1 MAEDSAKLVE
11 YLRKA
16 TTDLRRS
23 RARVAQLESRLS
35 EPIAIIGM
43 ACRLPGGVRS
53 PEDLWRVVSEGV
65 DAVGGFPTDRGWDLA
80 GLYHP
85 DPDHPGTTYATGGAF
100 LTDVAGFDADF
111 FGISPR
117 EALAMDPQQRLL
129 LETSWEAIEHARID
143 PGSLAGSQTGVFV
156 GTMYQNYAFG
166 GQAVP
171 DELEGLL
178 ISGSAGSI
186 VSGRIAYQFG
196 FTGPAVTLDTA
207 CSSSL
212 VALHLA
218 GAALRAGECALALAG
233 GVTVMPTADL
243 LVEFAR
249 QRGLAPDGRCKAF
262 ADTADGVGWG
272 EGVGLLLLERLSDA
286 RRHGHRVLAVV
297 RGSAVNSDG
306 ASNGLTAPSGPSQ
319 ERVIRRALGVAGL
332 SVNDV
337 QVVEGHGTGTRLGDP
352 IEAEALLATY
362 GQGRSVPLWL
372 GSVKSN
378 IGHAQAAAGVAGV
391 IKMVSA
397 MRAGMVPGSLHVAEP
412 SGFVNWSSGAVEVVR
427 EPREW
432 TAADGGRRRAGVSS
446 FGISGT
452 NAHVIVEEP
461 PPVEAGGPAVADAL
475 AAGSPV
481 PVGVTPWPVSARS
494 VAGVGELV
502 ERLRPLVAAGDAG
515 SGGVPAADVGW
526 SLASTRS
533 VFGERAVL
541 LDGAV
546 VADSAS
552 LAPEVRA
559 LVSGA
564 VAASAVDPDA
574 GPSGRAASPGAVSSG
589 GVPAGLGLVFGG
601 QGGQRVGMGSG
612 LHRAFPV
619 FAAVFDEVCDLLGED
634 VRNAVTSGVGL
645 DDTGIAQRALFAVEV
660 ALFRLVEAW
669 GVRPEV
675 LVGHS
680 IGEIAAA
687 HVAGVLSLG
696 DAVTLVSARAR
707 LMAALPAG
715 GAMVS
720 LRASAE
726 AVEPY
731 LSGDVVVAAVNGPS
745 AVVIAGPEQQTLEV
759 AEAAATALGVR
770 QRRLSVSHAFHSP
783 LMEPM
788 VDEFRRVVEGLS
800 FRPARIPVVSTVT
813 ARVEDLGDPG
823 YWVRQ
828 VRQPVRFHDAI
839 EAAGPRSWWELSA
852 DGGLSSLLTDGIP
865 LLRPGVDEA
874 VSAVTGLAQIWVRG
888 HDVDWR
894 AYYGGGKVVDLPTY
908 PFQHRRYWLAA
919 GPAQPPLYAVRWTP
933 AELPAGEAAALDCA
947 GSSTTE
953 VLAILHRRLTDP
965 TGGRLVV
972 GFDGTDPAADGVA
985 GLLRAAR
992 TEHPGRVALVD
1003 HDGTPAS
1010 LAVLPAAAAAGHDEV
1025 RLRAG
1030 AASTPG
1036 LAPAATGAR
1045 PPVDGTVLVTG
1056 AAGALGSAVARHLVT
1071 AYGVRGLVLLGRRG
1085 APDLAAELTAPGV
1098 TATSVAA
1105 DVTDPEAVAAALRGR
1120 TLRGVVHAAGT
1131 LADGVLLGLTPDQL
1145 DRAWQAKVTGARI
1158 IDRLTRDADL
1168 AFFVLFSSVAGL
1180 FGAAGQAAYAAA
1192 NSALDALAERRRA
1205 AGLPATSVAWGP
1217 WAGAGMTE
1225 DLGVADRARLA
1236 AAGLA
1241 PLTASTGLAL
1251 FDAALTSAE
1260 PVLVAADLRTA
1271 TLDPATAPALLRTLL
1286 PAREATPPPVVDLT
1300 GLDAQG
1306 RRQAV
1311 ADLVRATAATVL
1323 GHQPGTLVP
1332 VTSAFHDLGF
1342 DSLTS
1347 VDLRNRLS
1355 AATGVPLGLGA
1366 VFDHPTP
1373 AALAAHLLTQLATD
1387 TDPQD
1392 ERVRATLRTLPV
1404 DRLRRAGLLDR
1415 LLALADEQSGPDRP
1429 DGPEGP
1435 VDRTD
1440 DLDALSGEELL
1451 ALASQTVGQQ

>member
-16 TTDLRRS
+16 TTDLCRS
-23 RARVAQLESRLS
+23 RARVAQLESRIS
-35 EPIAIIGM
+35 EPVAIIGM
-43 ACRLPGGVRS
+43 ACRLPGGVRG
-53 PEDLWRVVSEGV
+53 PDDLWRVVAEGV

-100 LTDVAGFDADF
+100 LADVAGFDADF

-143 PGSLAGSQTGVFV
+143 PGSLAGSPTGVFV

-166 GQAVP
+166 GQDVP

-218 GAALRAGECALALAG
+218 ASALRAGECSLALAG

-319 ERVIRRALGVAGL
+319 ERVIRRALAVAGL

-352 IEAEALLATY
+352 IEAQALLATY
-362 GQGRSVPLWL
+362 GRGRSVPLWL

-391 IKMVSA
+391 IKVVSA
-397 MRAGMVPGSLHVAEP
+397 MRAGVVPGSLHVAEP
-412 SGFVNWSSGAVEVVR
+412 SGFVDWSSGSVEVVR
-427 EPREW
+427 ESREW
-432 TAADGGRRRAGVSS
+432 TVVGGGRRRAGVSS

-461 PPVEAGGPAVADAL
+461 PSVEVAAPEADAVV
-475 AAGSPV
+475 AGSRV

-494 VAGVGELV
+494 AAGVRELV
-502 ERLRPLVAAGDAG
+502 GRLQSMTAGVSA
-515 SGGVPAADVGW
+515 VDVGW

-533 VFGERAVL
+533 VFDERAVV
-541 LDGAV
+541 LDGVV

-552 LAPEVRA
+552 LAPGARS
-559 LVSGA
+559 LTSG
-564 VAASAVDPDA
+564 P
-574 GPSGRAASPGAVSSG
+574 VSSG

-601 QGGQRVGMGSG
+601 QGGQRVGMGLG
-612 LHRAFPV
+612 LYQAFPV
-619 FAAVFDEVCDLLGED
+619 FASVFDEVCDLLGQD
-634 VRNAVTSGVGL
+634 VQRAISSGVGL
-645 DDTGIAQRALFAVEV
+645 DETGVAQRALFAVEV
-660 ALFRLVEAW
+660 ALFRLVESW
-669 GVRPEV
+669 GVRPAV

-680 IGEIAAA
+680 IGEVAAA
-687 HVAGVLSLG
+687 HVAGVLSLP
-696 DAVTLVSARAR
+696 DAVVLVSARAR
-707 LMAALPAG
+707 LMAGLPVG

-720 LRASAE
+720 LRASVA
-726 AVEPY
+726 AVEPF
-731 LSGDVVVAAVNGPS
+731 LSGGVVVAAVNGPS
-745 AVVIAGPEQQTLEV
+745 AVVIAGPEQETLQA
-759 AEAAATALGVR
+759 AETAATTLGVR

-788 VDEFRRVVEGLS
+788 VDEFRAVVEGLS
-800 FRPARIPVVSTVT
+800 FGPARIPVVSTVT
-813 ARVEDLGDPG
+813 GKVDDLADPG

-828 VRQPVRFHDAI
+828 VREPVRFHEAV
-839 EAAGPRSWWELSA
+839 EAAGARSWWELSP
-852 DGGLSSLLTDGIP
+852 DGGLSSLLADGIP
-865 LLRPGVDEA
+865 MLRPGVDEA
-874 VSAVTGLAQIWVRG
+874 VSAVTGLAQVWVRG

-894 AYYGGGKVVDLPTY
+894 AYYGGGKIVDLPTY
-908 PFQHRRYWLAA
+908 PFQHQRYWLAA
-919 GPAQPPLYAVRWTP
+919 GPATPPLYAVRWTP
-933 AELPAGEAAALDCA
+933 TDLPAGEAAVLDRA
-947 GSSTTE
+947 GSGTAE
-953 VLAILHRRLTDP
+953 VLAVLQQRLADP

-972 GFDGTDPAADGVA
+972 GFNGTDPTADGVA

-1010 LAVLPAAAAAGHDEV
+1010 LAALPAAAAAGHDEV

-1030 AASTPG
+1030 VASVPELTP
-1036 LAPAATGAR
+1036 ATTGPR

-1071 AYGVRGLVLLGRRG
+1071 AYGVRDLVLLGRRG
-1085 APDLAAELTAPGV
+1085 ASDLAAELAALGV
-1098 TATSVAA
+1098 TATSVSG
-1105 DVTDPEAVAAALRGR
+1105 DVTDPDAVAAALHGR
-1120 TLRGVVHAAGT
+1120 TLRGVVHAAGA
-1131 LADGVLLGLTPDQL
+1131 LADGVLSGLTPDQL
-1145 DRAWQAKVTGARI
+1145 DRAWRAKVTGARVV
-1158 IDRLTRDADL
+1158 DRLTRDTDL

-1205 AGLPATSVAWGP
+1205 AGLPATSIAWGP
-1217 WAGAGMTE
+1217 WAGAGMTG

-1241 PLTASTGLAL
+1241 PLPVATGLAL

-1260 PVLVAADLRTA
+1260 PVVVAAALRTA
-1271 TLDPATAPALLRTLL
+1271 TLDPTTAPALLRTLL
-1286 PAREATPPPVVDLT
+1286 PAGDPPTPPVLDLT
-1300 GLDAQG
+1300 GLDEQR
-1306 RRQAV
+1306 RRQV
-1311 ADLVRATAATVL
+1311 VTDLVRATAATVL
-1323 GHQPGTLVP
+1323 GHQPGTLLP
-1332 VTSAFHDLGF
+1332 VTGVFHDLGF

-1355 AATGVPLGLGA
+1355 AATGVPLGMGA

-1373 AALAAHLLTQLATD
+1373 AALAAYLLTELAAD
-1387 TDPQD
+1387 TDPEE
-1392 ERVRATLRTLPV
+1392 ERIRAALRALPV

-1415 LLALADEQSGPDRP
+1415 LLALADEPTRP
-1429 DGPEGP
+1429 DDPAGPA
-1435 VDRTD
+1435 DRSD
-1440 DLDALSGEELL
+1440 DLDGLSGEELL
-1451 ALASQTVGQQ
+1451 ALAAQTVGQR

>member
-1 MAEDSAKLVE
+1 MMAEDSAKLVE

-23 RARVAQLESRLS
+23 RARVAQLESRIS
-35 EPIAIIGM
+35 EPVAIVGM
-43 ACRLPGGVRS
+43 ACRLPGGVRG
-53 PEDLWRVVSEGV
+53 PDDLWRVVAEGV

-100 LTDVAGFDADF
+100 LADVAGFDADF

-143 PGSLAGSQTGVFV
+143 PGSLAGSPTGVFV

-166 GQAVP
+166 GQDVP

-218 GAALRAGECALALAG
+218 ASALRAGECSLALAG

-272 EGVGLLLLERLSDA
+272 EGVGLLVLERLSDA

-319 ERVIRRALGVAGL
+319 ERVIRRALAVAGL

-362 GQGRSVPLWL
+362 GRGRSVPLWL

-397 MRAGMVPGSLHVAEP
+397 MRAGVVPGSLHVAEP
-412 SGFVNWSSGAVEVVR
+412 SRFVDWSSGSVEVVR
-427 EPREW
+427 ESREW
-432 TAADGGRRRAGVSS
+432 TVAEGDRRRAGVSS

-461 PPVEAGGPAVADAL
+461 PPVEADTSEPDAVVT
-475 AAGSPV
+475 GSPV
-481 PVGVTPWPVSARS
+481 PVGVTPWPVSARTT
-494 VAGVGELV
+494 VGVRELV
-502 ERLRPLVAAGDAG
+502 ERLRSTVV
-515 SGGVPAADVGW
+515 GVSAVDVGW

-533 VFGERAVL
+533 VFDERVVL

-546 VADSAS
+546 VADGAS

-564 VAASAVDPDA
+564 VPASAVDPVT
-574 GPSGRAASPGAVSSG
+574 GSSG
-589 GVPAGLGLVFGG
+589 GTSAGAVPSGGLGLVFGG
-601 QGGQRVGMGSG
+601 QGGQRVGMGAG
-612 LHRAFPV
+612 LCGAFPV
-619 FAAVFDEVCDLLGED
+619 FASVFDEVCGLLGGD
-634 VRNAVTSGVGL
+634 VREAIVSGVGL
-645 DDTGIAQRALFAVEV
+645 DGTGVAQRALFAVEV
-660 ALFRLVEAW
+660 ALFRLVESW
-669 GVRPEV
+669 GVRPAV

-687 HVAGVLSLG
+687 HVSGVLSLS
-696 DAVTLVSARAR
+696 DAVALVSARAR
-707 LMAALPAG
+707 LMAALPVG

-720 LRASAE
+720 LRASAD
-726 AVEPY
+726 AVQPF

-745 AVVIAGPEQQTLEV
+745 AVVIAGPEQPTLQA
-759 AEAAATALGVR
+759 AEAVAAGLGVR
-770 QRRLSVSHAFHSP
+770 HRRLSVSHAFHSP

-788 VDEFRRVVEGLS
+788 LDEFRTVVEGLS
-800 FRPARIPVVSTVT
+800 FHPARIAVVSSVT
-813 ARVEDLGDPG
+813 GQVGDLSDPG

-828 VRQPVRFHDAI
+828 VREPVRFHDAI
-839 EAAGPRSWWELSA
+839 EAAGPRSWWELSP
-852 DGGLSSLLTDGIP
+852 DGGLSSLLTDGVP
-865 LLRPGVDEA
+865 MLRPGVDEA
-874 VSAVTGLAQIWVRG
+874 VSAVSGLAQVWVRG
-888 HDVDWR
+888 HEVDWR
-894 AYYGGGKVVDLPTY
+894 AYYGGGRTVDLPTY
-908 PFQHRRYWLAA
+908 PFQHQRYWLAA
-919 GPAQPPLYAVRWTP
+919 GRATPPLYAVRWTP
-933 AELPAGEAAALDCA
+933 TDLPAGEAAVLDCA
-947 GSSTTE
+947 GSGTAE
-953 VLAILHRRLTDP
+953 VLAVLQRRLAEP
-965 TGGRLVV
+965 TAGRLVV
-972 GFDGTDPAADGVA
+972 GFDGTDPAADGVV

-1003 HDGTPAS
+1003 HDGSPAS
-1010 LAVLPAAAAAGHDEV
+1010 LAALPAAAAAGHDEV

-1030 AASTPG
+1030 VASVPELT
-1036 LAPAATGAR
+1036 PAATGPR

-1071 AYGVRGLVLLGRRG
+1071 AYGVRDLVLLGRRG
-1085 APDLAAELTAPGV
+1085 APDLAAELAALGV
-1098 TATSVAA
+1098 TATSVVG
-1105 DVTDPEAVAAALRGR
+1105 DVTDPDAVAAALYGR
-1120 TLRGVVHAAGT
+1120 TLRGVVHAAGA
-1131 LADGVLLGLTPDQL
+1131 LADGVLSGLTPDQL
-1145 DRAWQAKVTGARI
+1145 ELAWRAKVTGARVV
-1158 IDRLTRDADL
+1158 DRLTRDTEL

-1205 AGLPATSVAWGP
+1205 VGLPATSIAWGP
-1217 WAGAGMTE
+1217 WSGAGMTG

-1236 AAGLA
+1236 AAGLD
-1241 PLTASTGLAL
+1241 PLPVATGLAL
-1251 FDAALTSAE
+1251 FDAALTSTE
-1260 PVLVAADLRTA
+1260 PVVVAAALRTA

-1286 PAREATPPPVVDLT
+1286 PAGEPTSPPVLDLT
-1300 GLDAQG
+1300 GLDGSG

-1311 ADLVRATAATVL
+1311 TDLVRATAATVL
-1323 GHQPGTLVP
+1323 GHQPGTLLP
-1332 VTSAFHDLGF
+1332 VTGVFHDLGF

-1355 AATGVPLGLGA
+1355 AATGVPLGVGA

-1373 AALAAHLLTQLATD
+1373 AALAAYLLTQLDTATD
-1387 TDPQD
+1387 TDPED
-1392 ERVRATLRTLPV
+1392 ERIRATLRALPV

-1415 LLALADEQSGPDRP
+1415 LLALADEPPRP
-1429 DGPEGP
+1429 DDPAGPTDSP
-1435 VDRTD
+1435 D

-1451 ALASQTVGQQ
+1451 ALAAQTVGQQ

>member
-1 MAEDSAKLVE
+1 MMAEDSAKLVE

-35 EPIAIIGM
+35 EPVAIIGM
-43 ACRLPGGVRS
+43 ACRLPGGVS
-53 PEDLWRVVSEGV
+53 GPEDLWRVVAEGV
-65 DAVGGFPTDRGWDLA
+65 DAVGGFPTDRGWDLTT
-80 GLYHP
+80 LYHP

-100 LTDVAGFDADF
+100 LADVAGFDTDF

-143 PGSLAGSQTGVFV
+143 PGSLAGSPTGVFV

-166 GQAVP
+166 GQDVP

-218 GAALRAGECALALAG
+218 ASALRAGECSLALAG

-319 ERVIRRALGVAGL
+319 ERVIRRALAVAGL
-332 SVNDV
+332 SVDDV

-362 GQGRSVPLWL
+362 GQGRSEPLWL

-397 MRAGMVPGSLHVAEP
+397 MRAGVVPGSLHVAAP
-412 SGFVNWSSGAVEVVR
+412 SGFVDWSSGSVEVVR
-427 EPREW
+427 NSREW
-432 TAADGGRRRAGVSS
+432 TVAEGGRRRAGVSS

-461 PPVEAGGPAVADAL
+461 PVEADAGVV
-475 AAGSPV
+475 GSPV

-494 VAGVGELV
+494 VAGVRDLV
-502 ERLRPLVAAGDAG
+502 ERLRSTVA
-515 SGGVPAADVGW
+515 GVSTVDVGW

-533 VFGERAVL
+533 VFAERAVL
-541 LDGAV
+541 LDGVV
-546 VADSAS
+546 VADGAS

-559 LVSGA
+559 LMSGA
-564 VAASAVDPDA
+564 VPACAVDPVV
-574 GPSGRAASPGAVSSG
+574 GSSGGAALSGAVSSGGVSSG
-589 GVPAGLGLVFGG
+589 GVPAGLGVVFGG
-601 QGGQRVGMGSG
+601 QGGQRVGMGAG
-612 LHRAFPV
+612 LCGAFPV
-619 FAAVFDEVCDLLGED
+619 FASVFDEVCGLLGGD
-634 VRNAVTSGVGL
+634 VREAISSGVGL
-645 DDTGIAQRALFAVEV
+645 DGTGVAQRALFAVEV
-660 ALFRLVEAW
+660 ALFRLVESW
-669 GVRPEV
+669 GVRPAV

-687 HVAGVLSLG
+687 HVAGVLSLP
-696 DAVTLVSARAR
+696 DAVRLVSARAR
-707 LMAALPAG
+707 LMAALPVG

-726 AVEPY
+726 AVGPF
-731 LSGDVVVAAVNGPS
+731 LSGGVVVAAVNGPS
-745 AVVIAGPEQQTLEV
+745 AVVIAGPEQPTLQA
-759 AEAAATALGVR
+759 AEAVATTLGVR
-770 QRRLSVSHAFHSP
+770 QRRLSVGHAFHSP

-788 VDEFRRVVEGLS
+788 LDEFRAVVEGLS
-800 FRPARIPVVSTVT
+800 FHPARIPVVSTVT
-813 ARVEDLGDPG
+813 GQVGDLSDPD

-852 DGGLSSLLTDGIP
+852 DGGLSSLLADGIP
-865 LLRPGVDEA
+865 MLRPTVDEA
-874 VSAVTGLAQIWVRG
+874 TSAVTGLAQVWVRG

-894 AYYGGGKVVDLPTY
+894 AYYGGGTVVDLPTY
-908 PFQHRRYWLAA
+908 PFQHQRYWLAA
-919 GPAQPPLYAVRWTP
+919 GPATPPLYAVRWTP
-933 AELPAGEAAALDCA
+933 TDLPAGEAAVLDCS

-953 VLAILHRRLTDP
+953 VLAVLQQRLADP

-972 GFDGTDPAADGVA
+972 GFDGTDPTADGVA
-985 GLLRAAR
+985 GLVRAAR

-1003 HDGTPAS
+1003 HDGSPAS
-1010 LAVLPAAAAAGHDEV
+1010 LAALPAAAAAGHDEV

-1030 AASTPG
+1030 AASTPE
-1036 LAPAATGAR
+1036 LTPATTGPR

-1056 AAGALGSAVARHLVT
+1056 AAGALGSAVARHLAT
-1071 AYGVRGLVLLGRRG
+1071 AYGVRDLVLLGRRG
-1085 APDLAAELTAPGV
+1085 APDLAAELTALGV
-1098 TATSVAA
+1098 TATSVAG
-1105 DVTDPEAVAAALRGR
+1105 DVTDPDAVAAALRGR
-1120 TLRGVVHAAGT
+1120 TLCGVVHAAGV
-1131 LADGVLLGLTPDQL
+1131 LADGVLSGLTPDQL
-1145 DRAWQAKVTGARI
+1145 DRARQAKVTGAHV
-1158 IDRLTRDADL
+1158 IDRLTRDTDL

-1205 AGLPATSVAWGP
+1205 AGLPATSIAWGP
-1217 WAGAGMTE
+1217 WSGAGMTG
-1225 DLGVADRARLA
+1225 DLGVAGRARLA

-1241 PLTASTGLAL
+1241 PLPVPTGLAL
-1251 FDAALTSAE
+1251 FDAALSSTE
-1260 PVLVAADLRTA
+1260 PVVVAAALHTA
-1271 TLDPATAPALLRTLL
+1271 TLDPATTPALLRTLL
-1286 PAREATPPPVVDLT
+1286 PTREPTPPPVLDLT

-1311 ADLVRATAATVL
+1311 TDLVRVTAATVL

-1332 VTSAFHDLGF
+1332 VTGAFHDLGF

-1355 AATGVPLGLGA
+1355 AATGVPLGVGA

-1373 AALAAHLLTQLATD
+1373 AALAAYLLTQLATATD
-1387 TDPQD
+1387 TDPED
-1392 ERVRATLRTLPV
+1392 ERIRATLRALPV

-1415 LLALADEQSGPDRP
+1415 LLALAVEPPRP
-1429 DGPEGP
+1429 DEPAGPTDSP
-1435 VDRTD
+1435 D

-1451 ALASQTVGQQ
+1451 ALAAQTVGQQ

>member
-1 MAEDSAKLVE
+1 MMAEDSAKLVE

-23 RARVAQLESRLS
+23 RARVAQLESRIS
-35 EPIAIIGM
+35 EPVAIVGM
-43 ACRLPGGVRS
+43 ACRLPGGVRG
-53 PEDLWRVVSEGV
+53 PEDLWRVVAEGV

-100 LTDVAGFDADF
+100 LADVAGFDADF

-143 PGSLAGSQTGVFV
+143 PGSLAGSPTGVFV

-166 GQAVP
+166 GQDVP

-218 GAALRAGECALALAG
+218 ASALRAGECSLALAG

-286 RRHGHRVLAVV
+286 RRNGHRVLAVV

-319 ERVIRRALGVAGL
+319 ERVIRRALAVAGL
-332 SVNDV
+332 SVSDV

-397 MRAGMVPGSLHVAEP
+397 MRAGVVPGSLHLAEP
-412 SGFVNWSSGAVEVVR
+412 SGFVNWSSGSVEVLR

-432 TAADGGRRRAGVSS
+432 TVADGGRRRAGVSS

-461 PPVEAGGPAVADAL
+461 PPVETGAPADADAL
-475 AAGSPV
+475 AAGSRV
-481 PVGVTPWPVSARS
+481 PVGVTPWPVSARTA
-494 VAGVGELV
+494 AGVRELV
-502 ERLRPLVAAGDAG
+502 ERLQSMVAGV
-515 SGGVPAADVGW
+515 SGVDVGW

-533 VFGERAVL
+533 VFDERAVL
-541 LDGAV
+541 LDGET

-552 LAPEVRA
+552 LAPEIRA
-559 LVSGA
+559 LASGA
-564 VAASAVDPDA
+564 VPTPTVDPARGSSDGAAS
-574 GPSGRAASPGAVSSG
+574 SGGVSSG
-589 GVPAGLGLVFGG
+589 GIPVGLGLVFGG

-612 LHRAFPV
+612 LYRAFPV
-619 FAAVFDEVCDLLGED
+619 FASVFDEVCGLLGPD
-634 VRNAVTSGVGL
+634 VHEAIGSGVGL
-645 DDTGIAQRALFAVEV
+645 DGTGVAQRALFAVEV
-660 ALFRLVEAW
+660 ALFRLVESW
-669 GVRPEV
+669 GVNPAV

-687 HVAGVLSLG
+687 HVSGVLSLP
-696 DAVTLVSARAR
+696 DAVVLVSARAR

-726 AVEPY
+726 AVQPF

-745 AVVIAGPEQQTLEV
+745 AVVIAGAERETLRV
-759 AEAAATALGVR
+759 AEAAATMLGVR

-788 VDEFRRVVEGLS
+788 LDEFRAVVEGLS
-800 FRPARIPVVSTVT
+800 FQPARIPVVSTVT
-813 ARVEDLGDPG
+813 GTVEDLGDPG

-828 VRQPVRFHDAI
+828 VREPVRFHEAI

-852 DGGLSSLLTDGIP
+852 DGGLSSLLADGIP
-865 LLRPGVDEA
+865 MLRPGADEA
-874 VSAVTGLAQIWVRG
+874 VSAVTGLAQVWVRG
-888 HDVDWR
+888 HEVDWR
-894 AYYGGGKVVDLPTY
+894 GYYGGGKVVDLPTY

-919 GPAQPPLYAVRWTP
+919 GPATPPLYAVRWTP
-933 AELPAGEAAALDCA
+933 TDLPAGEAAVLDCA
-947 GSSTTE
+947 GSGTAE
-953 VLAILHRRLTDP
+953 VLAVLQRRLAEP

-972 GFDGTDPAADGVA
+972 GFDGTDPTADGVA

-1010 LAVLPAAAAAGHDEV
+1010 LAALPATAAAGHGEV

-1030 AASTPG
+1030 VASVPELT
-1036 LAPAATGAR
+1036 AATTGPR
-1045 PPVDGTVLVTG
+1045 PLVDGTVLVTG

-1071 AYGVRGLVLLGRRG
+1071 AYGVRDLVLLGRRG
-1085 APDLAAELTAPGV
+1085 APDLAAELAAIGV
-1098 TATSVAA
+1098 TATSVAG
-1105 DVTDPEAVAAALRGR
+1105 DVTDPDAVAAALHGR
-1120 TLRGVVHAAGT
+1120 TLRGVVHTAGV
-1131 LADGVLLGLTPDQL
+1131 LADGVLSGLTPDQL
-1145 DRAWQAKVTGARI
+1145 DRAWRAKVTGARVV
-1158 IDRLTRDADL
+1158 DRLTRDTDL

-1205 AGLPATSVAWGP
+1205 AGLPATSIAWGP
-1217 WAGAGMTE
+1217 WAGAGMTG

-1241 PLTASTGLAL
+1241 PLPVAAGLAL
-1251 FDAALTSAE
+1251 FDAALTSTE
-1260 PVLVAADLRTA
+1260 PVVVAADLRTA
-1271 TLDPATAPALLRTLL
+1271 TLDPSTAPALLRTLL
-1286 PAREATPPPVVDLT
+1286 PAGEPTSPPVLDLT
-1300 GLDAQG
+1300 GLDTQG

-1311 ADLVRATAATVL
+1311 TDLVRATAATVL

-1332 VTSAFHDLGF
+1332 VTGAFHDLGF

-1355 AATGVPLGLGA
+1355 AATGVPLGMGA

-1373 AALAAHLLTQLATD
+1373 AALAAHLLTQLAAD
-1387 TDPQD
+1387 TDPED

-1415 LLALADEQSGPDRP
+1415 LLALADEQTLPAEPAGPA
-1429 DGPEGP
+1429 
-1435 VDRTD
+1435 

-1451 ALASQTVGQQ
+1451 ALAAQTVGQQ